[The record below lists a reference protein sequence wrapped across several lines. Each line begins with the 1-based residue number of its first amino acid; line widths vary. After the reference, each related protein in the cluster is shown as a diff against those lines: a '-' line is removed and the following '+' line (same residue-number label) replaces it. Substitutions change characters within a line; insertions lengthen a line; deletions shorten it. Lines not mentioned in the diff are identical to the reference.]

1 MMPACGSAN
10 IPDCLF
16 SALRYAL
23 ARLSHRCS
31 SAGYDEPAILSYAIS
46 SFCPTSADGLHSRL
60 IASPPPRCLRIA
72 SNPGGDRRR
81 WFGLRKYEWLVLSD
95 PNLRIGDANRD
106 FGGRITPQER
116 NPPGGKENARA
127 DGHGGKTLRRQPAR
141 MAQRTDT
148 WHPIAVPCQFT
159 FFLSCITFD
168 VLSTG
173 SSTCESPP
181 GLRLAARISEFVLVG
196 FHIPLP

>member
-1 MMPACGSAN
+1 MRLLACLIVAPQRATMSQQSSLTQSAHSVRQV
-10 IPDCLF
+10 LT
-16 SALRYAL
+16 AYTRA
-23 ARLSHRCS
+23 LSH
-31 SAGYDEPAILSYAIS
+31 
-46 SFCPTSADGLHSRL
+46 H
-60 IASPPPRCLRIA
+60 PPPRCLRIA